1 MDNRTLAASR
11 HRLDTD
17 LIPIWGLTKDVFR
30 SRGGRQPAPRVDQYE
45 ARPGVGETRRTEAGI
60 SLYQYRRAA
69 ALQRRFVAAPAG
81 YGDDIQSRSEGLR
94 RRAAGHAGIHRGVPA
109 VLKNA
114 FDWGTRPPGHN
125 VWAGKPGAIGG
136 AIGTAVAQS
145 QLRNT
150 LVVLE
155 VILMGQPEL
164 YFQFKPG
171 IISEAYDITDEKA
184 RAFLSSWVNKF
195 ELWIRRIAS
204 DA

>member
-1 MDNRTLAASR
+1 MFSVA
-11 HRLDTD
+11 
-17 LIPIWGLTKDVFR
+17 V
-30 SRGGRQPAPRVDQYE
+30 V
-45 ARPGVGETRRTEAGI
+45 VG
-60 SLYQYRRAA
+60 S
-69 ALQRRFVAAPAG
+69 
-81 YGDDIQSRSEGLR
+81 LR
-94 RRAAGHAGIHRGVPA
+94 RESINMKLARALAKLAEPKLEFRFINIGELPLYNDDLWQHPPATVTTFKAEVKACDAVLLVTPEYNRGVPA

-125 VWAGKPGAIGG
+125 VWAGKPGAIGGASGG

>member
-1 MDNRTLAASR
+1 
-11 HRLDTD
+11 
-17 LIPIWGLTKDVFR
+17 
-30 SRGGRQPAPRVDQYE
+30 
-45 ARPGVGETRRTEAGI
+45 
-60 SLYQYRRAA
+60 
-69 ALQRRFVAAPAG
+69 
-81 YGDDIQSRSEGLR
+81 
-94 RRAAGHAGIHRGVPA
+94 VPA

-125 VWAGKPGAIGG
+125 VWAGQPGAIGGASGG